1 MYLLRPETFTR
12 RVVFNPRM
20 LKPGGAIGPGSYTR
34 RAKNVVVSPG
44 LIARNEFTA
53 RAMVENCSLPD
64 KCVPKG
70 MDHLVGQPVP
80 GKPGKVYTACTDE
93 ERARRLQAARE
104 CAIRTLSTKGGIYGK
119 SRAGG
124 AAPG

>member
-20 LKPGGAIGPGSYTR
+20 LKPGGAVGPGSYTR

-53 RAMVENCSLPD
+53 RAMVENCSLKD

-70 MDHLVGQPVP
+70 MEHLAGQPVP
-80 GKPGKVYTACTDE
+80 GKPGKVYVECTDE

-104 CAIRTLSTKGGIYGK
+104 CARKVLSSKGGIYG
-119 SRAGG
+119 RAR
-124 AAPG
+124 A

>member
-20 LKPGGAIGPGSYTR
+20 LKPGGAVGPGSYTR

-53 RAMVENCSLPD
+53 RVMIENCRLPD

-104 CAIRTLSTKGGIYGK
+104 CAQRVLATKGGIYGK
-119 SRAGG
+119 GRAAG